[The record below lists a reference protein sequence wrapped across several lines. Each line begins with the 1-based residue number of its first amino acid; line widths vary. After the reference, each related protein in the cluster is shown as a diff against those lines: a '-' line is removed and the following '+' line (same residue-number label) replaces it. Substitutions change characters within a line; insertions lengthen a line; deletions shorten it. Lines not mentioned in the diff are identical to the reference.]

1 LLFVV
6 PPSGFKETEIQRL
19 IHAIIEK
26 KHPNSMPSE
35 YITSKSVVWMPYY
48 KIQFEYKRS
57 EKDLIQKFGKTAES
71 ETTLNAMFCECTRSE
86 SELFMLFRP
95 NYLKYNL
102 VTRSPESDE
111 IVGPT
116 SPTNFDEIL
125 SGFVKRLNEVE
136 DELYNL
142 RSMLNKRYVRIARI
156 RILPMIPDLKEG
168 ERLSEKIAKLSAL
181 KNVLNMCLNLDED
194 TKSIKI
200 LGNSTFY
207 YPTLVAAL
215 KHGENEAE
223 RFIIIDLVKRGLILK
238 RLNCDDVLTQLC
250 SNNDACK
257 EILAK
262 SVALTSLRT

>member
-6 PPSGFKETEIQRL
+6 PPSGFKEIEIQKL
-19 IHAIIEK
+19 IHAMMK
-26 KHPNSMPSE
+26 KKSPIRMPSE
-35 YITSKSVVWMPYY
+35 CIASKSVVWMPYY
-48 KIQFEYKRS
+48 RIQFEYRRS
-57 EKDLIQKFGKTAES
+57 EKDLIRKFGETAES
-71 ETTLNAMFCECTRSE
+71 ETALNAMFCGCTRSE

-95 NYLKYNL
+95 NYLKYSTM
-102 VTRSPESDE
+102 TRSPESDE

-116 SPTNFDEIL
+116 SSTNLDEIL

-136 DELYNL
+136 DALYKL
-142 RSMLNKRYVRIARI
+142 RSMLNKRYMRIARM

-194 TKSIKI
+194 TKSIKV

-207 YPTLVAAL
+207 YPTLMAAL

-238 RLNCDDVLTQLC
+238 RLNCDDALTQLC
-250 SNNDACK
+250 NNNDACK
-257 EILAK
+257 EALVK
-262 SVALTSLRT
+262 SVAHASLRT